1 MHDVLEQVEMG
12 RNDYVQ
18 ITILIV
24 ICTYFISLAC
34 RHVETVEIVK
44 NAYKSYL
51 AHLNTSLSVSWN
63 HVSVERH
70 GRKLLVTTLGTS
82 QYFLIPSLH
91 IRIWRNCQ
99 ELLLIALDT
108 SQYSLILSLQTC
120 WNTWMWA
127 PSALNL

>member
-24 ICTYFISLAC
+24 ICKYFISLAC

-44 NAYKSYL
+44 NDYKSYL

-82 QYFLIPSLH
+82 QYFLIPSLQTYSNLEKLSRAIVNRIRH
-91 IRIWRNCQ
+91 I
-99 ELLLIALDT
+99 
-108 SQYSLILSLQTC
+108 SILSY
-120 WNTWMWA
+120 
-127 PSALNL
+127 S